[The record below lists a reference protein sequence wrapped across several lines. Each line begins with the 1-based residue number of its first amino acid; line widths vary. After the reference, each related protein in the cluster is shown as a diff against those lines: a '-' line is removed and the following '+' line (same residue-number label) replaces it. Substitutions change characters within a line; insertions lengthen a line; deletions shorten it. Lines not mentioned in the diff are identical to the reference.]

1 MYNTIQCKKAIQS
14 FVKTLPVQMVK
25 TNENINFNLQTDS
38 HALNLIMGSV
48 KSKSFIS
55 YAKKF
60 IDFAI

>member
-1 MYNTIQCKKAIQS
+1 
-14 FVKTLPVQMVK
+14 MVK